1 MYAIIRTGG
10 KQAKVEEGDV
20 LDIERVRHSG
30 DELTF
35 TPLLLVDGKGKVTS
49 ERDALSN
56 ATVTAKVLGPSSG
69 PKVDIFK
76 HKAKTGYRRSQGH
89 RQKYTR
95 IEVTKIDSGKA
106 TAKPKAD
113 AAKATA
119 GTAKKA
125 TDDQPAAGK
134 TPAKAAAAKT
144 TGKETAAKK
153 PAAKKP
159 AAKKPA
165 AKKPAANKEDA

>member
-20 LDIERVRHSG
+20 LDIERVRGG

-49 ERDALSN
+49 EREAL
-56 ATVTAKVLGPSSG
+56 AKAKVTAKVLGPSSG
-69 PKVDIFK
+69 PKVDVFK
-76 HKAKTGYRRSQGH
+76 HKAKTGYRRSAGH

-95 IEVTKIDSGKA
+95 IEVTKIEA
-106 TAKPKAD
+106 PKAP
-113 AAKATA
+113 K
-119 GTAKKA
+119 AKKA
-125 TDDQPAAGK
+125 EAEPQAEA
-134 TPAKAAAAKT
+134 
-144 TGKETAAKK
+144 TAAKK

-165 AKKPAANKEDA
+165 AKKPAAKPKAKAEPKAEATAAKKPAAKKPAAKKEDA